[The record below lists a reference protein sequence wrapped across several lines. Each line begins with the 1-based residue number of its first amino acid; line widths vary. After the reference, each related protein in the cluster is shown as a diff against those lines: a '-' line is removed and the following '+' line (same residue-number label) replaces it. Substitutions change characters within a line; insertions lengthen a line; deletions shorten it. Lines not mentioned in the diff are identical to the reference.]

1 MSRTYCEQK
10 VKSLK
15 LDTSQIALR
24 FAQAGQSYPEHAIVQ
39 RKIAQHLSDLITQY
53 GVGQYDKVFEIGCGS
68 GNLTQLLMQKL
79 NIKDL
84 ILNDLYEDVQ
94 QHFGFAHAM
103 SEPEVNW
110 LIGDIEQLKFPK
122 NLNMIASSSV
132 LQWINDLDAIF
143 DQAFHYLTAQ
153 AELCFSSFGQHNL
166 REIKSLTGQG
176 LNYLSIEDL
185 HAKLQKNGFEILHLS
200 EQIEQLTFTHPKQI
214 LQHLKATGV
223 TATASSFRW
232 TKQSLM
238 DFYQNYQQF
247 SYVDEA
253 GVLQYRL
260 TYHPIYCIARRM
272 S

>member
-1 MSRTYCEQK
+1 M
-10 VKSLK
+10 KSLK

-24 FAQAGQSYPEHAIVQ
+24 FAQAGQSYPEQAIVQ
-39 RKIAQHLSDLITQY
+39 RKIARHLSDLITQY

-68 GNLTQLLMQKL
+68 GNLTQLLIQKF

-94 QHFGFAHAM
+94 QHFNFNVI
-103 SEPEVNW
+103 SNPQVNW
-110 LIGDIEQLKFPK
+110 LIGDIEQLEFPK
-122 NLNMIASSSV
+122 NLNMIASSSA
-132 LQWINDLDAIF
+132 LQWVNDLDAIF
-143 DQAFHYLTAQ
+143 KQAFHHLTTH

-176 LNYLSIEDL
+176 LSYLSIEDL
-185 HAKLQKNGFEILHLS
+185 QAKLQKNGFEILHLS
-200 EQIEQLTFTHPKQI
+200 EQIEQLTFTHPKQV

>member
-1 MSRTYCEQK
+1 M
-10 VKSLK
+10 KSLK

-24 FAQAGQSYPEHAIVQ
+24 FAQAGQSYPEQAIVQ
-39 RKIAQHLSDLITQY
+39 RKIARHLSDLITQY

-68 GNLTQLLMQKL
+68 GNLTQLLIQKF
-79 NIKDL
+79 NIKDF

-94 QHFGFAHAM
+94 QHFGFTHVI
-103 SEPEVNW
+103 SNPQVNW
-110 LIGDIEQLKFPK
+110 LIGDIEQLEFPQ
-122 NLNMIASSSV
+122 NLNLVASSSA

-143 DQAFHYLTAQ
+143 KQAFHHLTAQ

-166 REIKSLTGQG
+166 HEIKSLTGQG
-176 LNYLSIEDL
+176 LSYLSIEDL
-185 HAKLQKNGFEILHLS
+185 QAKLQNNGFEILHLS
-200 EQIEQLTFTHPKQI
+200 EQIEQLTFTHPKQV

-232 TKQSLM
+232 TKQGLM

-272 S
+272 L

>member
-1 MSRTYCEQK
+1 M
-10 VKSLK
+10 KSLK

-24 FAQAGQSYPEHAIVQ
+24 FAQAGQSYPEQAIVQ

-53 GVGQYDKVFEIGCGS
+53 GLGQYDKVFEIGCGS
-68 GNLTQLLMQKL
+68 GNLTQLLIQKF

-94 QHFGFAHAM
+94 QHFNFNVI
-103 SEPEVNW
+103 SNPQVNW
-110 LIGDIEQLKFPK
+110 LIGDIEQLEFPK
-122 NLNMIASSSV
+122 NLNMIASSSA
-132 LQWINDLDAIF
+132 LQWVNDLDAIF
-143 DQAFHYLTAQ
+143 KQAFHHLTAH

-166 REIKSLTGQG
+166 HEIKSLTGQG
-176 LNYLSIEDL
+176 LRYLSIEDL
-185 HAKLQKNGFEILHLS
+185 QAKLQNNGFEILHLS
-200 EQIEQLTFTHPKQI
+200 EQIEQLTFTHPKQV

-247 SYVDEA
+247 SCVDEA